1 MAKELIYED
10 ENRIT
15 FRLENGLLQT
25 TYRKNKESKG
35 FTIKFADYWHP
46 YELRHDMRDYAAYSP
61 LSYIRL
67 GQKIKSI
74 GLCIEGD
81 DDSWDLKKL
90 LTAIA
95 KHISMNAKPWK
106 GDDDHRTVKQIY
118 ETREGFLKSLLHS
131 YRYELT
137 KEVA

>member
-1 MAKELIYED
+1 MTKKLLFEKEDRVAWL
-10 ENRIT
+10 
-15 FRLENGLLQT
+15 LENGLTQV
-25 TYRKNKESKG
+25 TYRKNEESKG
-35 FTIKFADYWHP
+35 FTIKYAPYWHP

-61 LSYIRL
+61 LSYVRL
-67 GQKIKSI
+67 GQKIKSL

-106 GDDDHRTVKQIY
+106 GDDDHQTVKQKY
-118 ETREGFLKSLLHS
+118 GSREGFRKGLLHG
-131 YRYELT
+131 YKRYLT

>member
-15 FRLENGLLQT
+15 SRLENGLLQT

-61 LSYIRL
+61 ISYVRL
-67 GQKIKSI
+67 GQKIKSL

>member
-1 MAKELIYED
+1 
-10 ENRIT
+10 
-15 FRLENGLLQT
+15 
-25 TYRKNKESKG
+25 
-35 FTIKFADYWHP
+35 
-46 YELRHDMRDYAAYSP
+46 MRDYAAYSP

-67 GQKIKSI
+67 GQKIKSL

-106 GDDDHRTVKQIY
+106 GDDENRTVKQIY
-118 ETREGFLKSLLHS
+118 GSREGFRKGLLHS
-131 YRYELT
+131 YRYSLT

>member
-1 MAKELIYED
+1 MTKKLLFEKEDRVAWL
-10 ENRIT
+10 
-15 FRLENGLLQT
+15 LENGLTQV
-25 TYRKNKESKG
+25 TYRTNEVSKG
-35 FTIKFADYWHP
+35 FTIKYAPYWHP
-46 YELRHDMRDYAAYSP
+46 YELRHLMRDYAAYSP
-61 LSYIRL
+61 LSYVRL
-67 GQKIKSI
+67 GKKIKSL

-106 GDDDHRTVKQIY
+106 GDDENRTVKQIY

-131 YRYELT
+131 YKYQLT

>member
-1 MAKELIYED
+1 MTKKLLFEKEDRVAWL
-10 ENRIT
+10 
-15 FRLENGLLQT
+15 LENGLTQV
-25 TYRKNKESKG
+25 TYRTNEVSKG
-35 FTIKFADYWHP
+35 FTIKYAPYWHP
-46 YELRHDMRDYAAYSP
+46 YELRHLMRDYAAYSP
-61 LSYIRL
+61 LSYVRL
-67 GQKIKSI
+67 GKKIKSL

-106 GDDDHRTVKQIY
+106 GDDDHQTVKQKY
-118 ETREGFLKSLLHS
+118 GSREGFRKGLLQG
-131 YRYELT
+131 YKRYLI

>member
-1 MAKELIYED
+1 MTKELIYED
-10 ENRIT
+10 KTSIHW
-15 FRLENGLLQT
+15 RLENGLIET

-35 FTIKFADYWHP
+35 FTIKYADYWHP

-67 GQKIKSI
+67 GQKIKSL

-106 GDDDHRTVKQIY
+106 GDDENRTVKQIY
-118 ETREGFLKSLLHS
+118 ETREGFLKSLLHR

>member
-1 MAKELIYED
+1 MTKELIYED
-10 ENRIT
+10 KTSIHW
-15 FRLENGLLQT
+15 RLENGLIET
-25 TYRKNKESKG
+25 TYRKNEESKG
-35 FTIKFADYWHP
+35 FTIKYADYWHP

-67 GQKIKSI
+67 GQKIKSL

-106 GDDDHRTVKQIY
+106 GDDENRTVKQIY
-118 ETREGFLKSLLHS
+118 KTREGFLKSLLHS

>member
-25 TYRKNKESKG
+25 TYRKNEESEG
-35 FTIKFADYWHP
+35 FTIRYADYWHP

-61 LSYIRL
+61 ISYVRL

-81 DDSWDLKKL
+81 DDSWDLKQL

-106 GDDDHRTVKQIY
+106 GDDDHRTVKQKY
-118 ETREGFLKSLLHS
+118 GSREGCLKSLLKG
-131 YRYELT
+131 YQRYLT

>member
-15 FRLENGLLQT
+15 SRLENGLLQT

-106 GDDDHRTVKQIY
+106 GDDENRTVKQIY
-118 ETREGFLKSLLHS
+118 GTREGFLKSLLHS